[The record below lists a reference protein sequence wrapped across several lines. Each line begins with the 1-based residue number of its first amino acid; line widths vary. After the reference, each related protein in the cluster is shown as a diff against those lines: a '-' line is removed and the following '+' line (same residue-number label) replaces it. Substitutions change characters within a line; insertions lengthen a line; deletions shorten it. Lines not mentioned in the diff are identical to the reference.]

1 MRRAWIATALLA
13 GSWLLGLSYYELAC
27 LPAWIV
33 LVAAGTL
40 LMAGLSSPA
49 PSGNEPRTASPPL
62 IDAAAIVLMVPA
74 VWFAPWPY
82 RAAPLAIV
90 AGLLMGAYTPAMQS
104 RGFSLFPRSR
114 GFSRVAGAFFAAG
127 LVLLAQG
134 VVLRTYAA
142 QTARNH
148 DLPWPAAEL
157 LAGLARLVGVDA
169 AADGPMLVVHTLR
182 QTHRLA
188 VTWDLVL
195 DPATCGFLFGGLV
208 MLALAVCARLPA
220 GSRWPAWL
228 GAARRLAILVLAW
241 LPLRTL
247 LLVAVYL
254 QRAMR
259 SDPEGPPHVMNQFLS
274 PWVHLALLAV
284 PALAAWRWIRL
295 RPLAASQGAEESPLA
310 ASQEPPA
317 AYPLM
322 GSLGWAGLLLVSLG
336 LLAAGLQWQPAGA
349 RRQGRVMWVERHS
362 TWEPTDRP
370 YDTKSYSGEEEH
382 STSYTYTLAYQYLG
396 QFYAMS
402 RLAEQDAI
410 DDESLRQCDV
420 LVIKVPTARY
430 SREEVDAVV
439 RFVRSGGGLLLIGDH
454 TNFDGSSATMN
465 DITRQFGFTFRDDVL
480 YSTEA
485 APEDYA
491 YTAPRLPHPA
501 VEHVPRFEFAVSCSI
516 DPGSSRGRTVI
527 EGTRL
532 WSMPPEYHNANYMPY
547 ARHRP
552 EMRCGAF
559 VQAWAAHPGAGRV
572 LAFADST
579 FWSSFSIYQPGNA
592 ELLLNLVEWLNHQDP
607 AVDPA
612 WFVLALGTLGLAA
625 VAWRLARGLKI
636 LDLGFQIADHEP
648 ELPNRKS
655 QIANRKSQVLLLVAA
670 GCCGWAAGSAMTE
683 AVGRWAMPLPAPERP
698 LLRVVIDRTVSQ
710 APLAK
715 GAYNEDKQGQG
726 FGLLEQWIPRLGYM
740 TVRAAG
746 QEATSGDA
754 LVVICPSLPPDAA
767 YQDRLVR
774 YVAEGG
780 RLLVLDA
787 GEGAAPSTA
796 NSLLRPFG
804 LQISYEQNWQGELA
818 MADGPGTIR
827 APSADGRQSS
837 AEQGRP
843 RNVSGTLRVPIA
855 NGTRSVPD
863 TLHVDHAWEVLG
875 GRRVASLGHQR
886 TIAAEARY
894 GKGLVLAVG
903 FGNLFNDAH
912 MGMDWSHD
920 PDEKELLRYQALFA
934 LLRLLTDN

>member
-1 MRRAWIATALLA
+1 
-13 GSWLLGLSYYELAC
+13 
-27 LPAWIV
+27 
-33 LVAAGTL
+33 
-40 LMAGLSSPA
+40 
-49 PSGNEPRTASPPL
+49 
-62 IDAAAIVLMVPA
+62 
-74 VWFAPWPY
+74 
-82 RAAPLAIV
+82 
-90 AGLLMGAYTPAMQS
+90 
-104 RGFSLFPRSR
+104 
-114 GFSRVAGAFFAAG
+114 
-127 LVLLAQG
+127 
-134 VVLRTYAA
+134 
-142 QTARNH
+142 
-148 DLPWPAAEL
+148 
-157 LAGLARLVGVDA
+157 
-169 AADGPMLVVHTLR
+169 
-182 QTHRLA
+182 
-188 VTWDLVL
+188 
-195 DPATCGFLFGGLV
+195 
-208 MLALAVCARLPA
+208 
-220 GSRWPAWL
+220 
-228 GAARRLAILVLAW
+228 
-241 LPLRTL
+241 
-247 LLVAVYL
+247 
-254 QRAMR
+254 
-259 SDPEGPPHVMNQFLS
+259 
-274 PWVHLALLAV
+274 
-284 PALAAWRWIRL
+284 
-295 RPLAASQGAEESPLA
+295 
-310 ASQEPPA
+310 
-317 AYPLM
+317 
-322 GSLGWAGLLLVSLG
+322 LVSVG

-370 YDTKSYSGEEEH
+370 YDTKSYDGEEEH

-402 RLAEQDAI
+402 RLGEQDAI

-430 SREEVDAVV
+430 AREEVDAVV

-501 VEHVPRFEFAVSCSI
+501 VQHVPRFEFAVSCSI

-579 FWSSFSIYQPGNA
+579 FWSSFSLYQPGNA

-607 AVDPA
+607 ALDPA
-612 WFVLALGTLGLAA
+612 WFVLALGMLGLA
-625 VAWRLARGLKI
+625 VVGFKI
-636 LDLGFQIADHEP
+636 LDFRFQISDLR
-648 ELPNRKS
+648 LPVPSLKSEMLNRKS
-655 QIANRKSQVLLLVAA
+655 QILLLVAA
-670 GCCGWAAGSAMTE
+670 GCCGWAAGSALTE
-683 AVGRWAMPLPAPERP
+683 AAQRQALPLPQPERP
-698 LLRVVIDRTVSQ
+698 LLRVAIDRTVSQ

-715 GAYNEDKQGQG
+715 GAYNEDKEGQG

-754 LVVICPSLPPDAA
+754 LLVICPSLPPDAA

-787 GEGAAPSTA
+787 GEGPAPSTA

-818 MADGPGTIR
+818 MADGQ
-827 APSADGRQSS
+827 PSH
-837 AEQGRP
+837 
-843 RNVSGTLRVPIA
+843 VSGTGHHGHRREALVGMVGVPTA

-875 GRRVASLGHQR
+875 GRRAASLGHQR
-886 TIAAEARY
+886 TIAAQARY

-912 MGMDWSHD
+912 LGMDWSHD

-934 LLRLLTDN
+934 LLRLLVEDRPLAGVQN

>member
-1 MRRAWIATALLA
+1 MKRAWIATTLLA

-33 LVAAGTL
+33 LVVAGTL
-40 LMAGLSSPA
+40 LMAGLSGSVPA
-49 PSGNEPRTASPPL
+49 GDKPPTRRPADPPTRRPADPLRGCPGVPRGVLQAV
-62 IDAAAIVLMVPA
+62 AIVLMLPV

-82 RAAPLAIV
+82 RAAPLAITL
-90 AGLLMGAYTPAMQS
+90 GLLLGLWRGGKRGQTPYLAEA
-104 RGFSLFPRSR
+104 LL
-114 GFSRVAGAFFAAG
+114 AAG

-134 VVLRTYAA
+134 VVLRTYAD

-157 LAGLARLVGVDA
+157 LACLARLVGVDA
-169 AADGPMLVVHTLR
+169 AADGPMLVMHTLR

-208 MLALAVCARLPA
+208 MLALAVCARWPA

-241 LPLRTL
+241 LPLRAL

-259 SDPEGPPHVMNQFLS
+259 SDPGGPPHVMNQFLS

-295 RPLAASQGAEESPLA
+295 KPLAASQGAEELPLA
-310 ASQEPPA
+310 ASPETPA
-317 AYPLM
+317 AYPLP

-370 YDTKSYSGEEEH
+370 YDTKSYGGEEEH

-402 RLAEQDAI
+402 RLGEQDAI

-430 SREEVDAVV
+430 AREEVDAVV

-491 YTAPRLPHPA
+491 YTAPRVPHPA

-527 EGTRL
+527 EGMRL

-592 ELLLNLVEWLNHQDP
+592 ELLLNLVEWLNHRDP

-625 VAWRLARGLKI
+625 VGFKI
-636 LDLGFQIADHEP
+636 LDLRFQISALRLRIPSLKP
-648 ELPNRKS
+648 EMLNRKP
-655 QIANRKSQVLLLVAA
+655 QVLLLVAA
-670 GCCGWAAGSAMTE
+670 GCCGWAAGSALTE
-683 AVGRWAMPLPAPERP
+683 AVQRHALPLPQPERP
-698 LLRVVIDRTVSQ
+698 LPRVAIDRTVSQ

-726 FGLLEQWIPRLGYM
+726 FGLLEQWMPRLGYM

-746 QEATSGDA
+746 QEATSSDA

-767 YQDRLVR
+767 YQERLVR

-818 MADGPGTIR
+818 MADGHPW
-827 APSADGRQSS
+827 
-837 AEQGRP
+837 
-843 RNVSGTLRVPIA
+843 NVSATGYHGHRREALVGMVGVSDTLRVE
-855 NGTRSVPD
+855 
-863 TLHVDHAWEVLG
+863 HAWEVLG

-894 GKGLVLAVG
+894 GEGLVLAVG

-934 LLRLLTDN
+934 LLRLLVEDRPIAGAQD